1 MKQYYF
7 QLLCLFLSVS
17 LYAQNIPEVK
27 LKDNSTLKLVN
38 LNVEVNI
45 TGNVALTTY
54 KMKFYNGSDTVLEGE
69 LAFPLGQGQSVT
81 DFAMDVNGSMRH
93 AAIVEKELG
102 RVAYESTIRKT
113 IDPGLLEMTKG
124 NNYKARVYPIPA
136 KGYKEI
142 EITYEQTLVA
152 NNEKHSYQIP
162 LNFENK
168 LSHFSIEINA
178 FGKKNIQ
185 IIDPSIYND
194 LKFRNALGVKKAHF
208 KAENF
213 TPRNT
218 ITLEMRL
225 EDEANLTT
233 YNDYFNFYKSFKPK
247 SRLKAKPK
255 AITVFWDAS
264 YSMERRKL
272 DKEFEL
278 LDAYIQYLE
287 NVKLNVVVFNTKIRS
302 NNTYNIKKGNWNAV
316 KKALENVVYDGG
328 TSYVDLE
335 NYIAETNLL
344 FTDGMFNLGDFKPTN
359 HGAIYAINSLTSA
372 NHSRLSQLANTSQAN
387 YVNLSNV
394 EVKQAIKTITREN
407 YKFLGVA
414 KNENVYEVYPLK
426 NTIVNED
433 FALSGRFKANTT
445 IELLFGYNNDV
456 TDKVEV
462 NIETLENSPT
472 VKRLWA
478 KQKLDYLNENSEE
491 NKDKIIQ
498 LALKNH
504 LITAYT
510 SMIILDRVE
519 DYARYKIEP
528 PTELKARYK
537 ELVKQEEANEAD
549 RLKHIESRKH
559 DLLSEYKDLMRW
571 YGKDFSKNIKDIKK
585 PRQERT
591 GTNTTPSQHNGAP
604 GANSNTSNSSFT
616 RVIDSTRRI
625 ISGYVTS
632 VSGEPLPGVNIYVK
646 NDVFAAVTD
655 FDGKY
660 MINAEFGSILVYSYI
675 GFLTEEVTL
684 GSNFV
689 VNVAL
694 KEDTSSLDE
703 VVVIGYGV
711 QRRTHVTGA
720 VTAVSSESIENENIV
735 VEALQGRVAGL
746 NMESKRASN
755 NSDDASIRIH
765 GLNFNDSENAPLY
778 VVDGIVYSEEDF
790 KDISAKNIDNIRVL
804 KDGAGSSIYGSRA
817 SNGVILISTKS
828 GILENKE
835 KIEAL
840 NRKIDEEIV
849 FKPWSPKA
857 EYLVNLSKS
866 ETPEIAY
873 NAYLKLRET
882 YKNTPTFFM
891 DIAEYFDSINQ
902 KELAVQIVT
911 NLIEIDLDNHELS
924 RALAYK
930 LQYFK
935 EDALAVYVYQEI
947 LKLRPEEPHSY
958 RDLALAYEAVGEYQK
973 AFDILF
979 RIVNGE
985 LLEKD
990 EDERFYGIEHIAYVE
1005 ACHLVS
1011 QHGDQLDLTENHRDL
1026 LKIFDVDIRVVID
1039 WNHNDTDLDLWVE
1052 NPNDEKVLY
1061 SNKTSKDGGR
1071 LSEDMTEGY
1080 GPEEFMI
1087 KKASKGDYEILVD
1100 YYADQVQ
1107 KISGPTTLK
1116 VTIFTNYG
1124 RKNEKKEIRILRL
1137 NKKED
1142 EIEVGTVSM

>member
-27 LKDNSTLKLVN
+27 LKDNSTLKLVD
-38 LNVEVNI
+38 LNVVVNI
-45 TGNVALTTY
+45 TGNMALTTY
-54 KMKFYNGSDTVLEGE
+54 KMKFYNGSNTVLEGE

-81 DFAMDVNGSMRH
+81 DFAMDVNGTMRH

-152 NNEKHSYQIP
+152 NNQKHTYQIP

-168 LSHFSIEINA
+168 LSHFSVEINA

-185 IIDPSIYND
+185 ITDTSIYNN

-213 TPRNT
+213 SPKNA

-225 EDEANLTT
+225 EDEVNLTT
-233 YNDYFNFYKSFKPK
+233 YNDYFNFYKSFKSK
-247 SRLKAKPK
+247 SRLKSKPK

-272 DKEFEL
+272 DKELEL
-278 LDAYIQYLE
+278 LDTYLQYLE
-287 NVKLNVVVFNTKIRS
+287 NVRLNVVVFNTKIRS
-302 NNTYNIKKGNWNAV
+302 NNAYNIKNGNWNTV
-316 KKALENVVYDGG
+316 KKVLENVVYDGG
-328 TSYVDLE
+328 TSYLDLE
-335 NYIAETNLL
+335 NYMSETNLL
-344 FTDGMFNLGDFKPTN
+344 FTDGMFNLGDFKTTN
-359 HGAIYAINSLTSA
+359 HGAIYAVNSLTSA
-372 NHSRLSQLANTSQAN
+372 NHNRLSRLARTTQAN
-387 YVNLSNV
+387 YVNLSSV
-394 EVKQAIKTITREN
+394 EVKQAVNTIIREN
-407 YKFLGVA
+407 YKFLGIA
-414 KNENVYEVYPLK
+414 ENDNVYEVYPLK

-433 FALSGRFKANTT
+433 FSLSGKFKANTS
-445 IELLFGYNNDV
+445 IELLFGYNEDV
-456 TDKVEV
+456 TDRVKVNFE
-462 NIETLENSPT
+462 NLENSQI

-478 KQKLDYLNENSEE
+478 KQKLNYLNENSEE

-537 ELVKQEEANEAD
+537 ELVKQEEVNEVD
-549 RLKHIESRKH
+549 RLQLIDNRK
-559 DLLSEYKDLMRW
+559 DNLLSEYKDLMTW
-571 YGKDFSKNIKDIKK
+571 YTTDFSKIIKDTKK
-585 PRQERT
+585 PRQERVES
-591 GTNTTPSQHNGAP
+591 NTTSSQNNGTTV
-604 GANSNTSNSSFT
+604 ANSNTSNSSFT
-616 RVIDSTRRI
+616 RVIDSTKRI

-632 VSGEPLPGVNIYVK
+632 ISGEPLPGVNIYVK
-646 NDVFAAVTD
+646 NNAFGAVTD

-660 MINAEFGSILVYSYI
+660 MINAEFGSVLIYSYI
-675 GFLTEEVTL
+675 GFLTEEITL

-703 VVVIGYGV
+703 VVVVGYGV
-711 QRRTHVTGA
+711 QRRTDITAA
-720 VTAVSSESIENENIV
+720 VTTVSSESIENEKMV
-735 VEALQGRVAGL
+735 VEALQGRVLGL
-746 NMESKRASN
+746 NIESAQTVSN
-755 NSDDASIRIH
+755 TDDASIRVH
-765 GLNFNDSENAPLY
+765 GNNLNTSDNTPLY
-778 VVDGIVYSEEDF
+778 VVDGNVYSEEDF
-790 KDISAKNIDNIRVL
+790 KEIAAKNIDNIRVL
-804 KDGAGSSIYGSRA
+804 KDGAGSSIYGNRA

-840 NRKIDEEIV
+840 NKKIDEEII

-873 NAYLKLRET
+873 KAYLKLRET

-902 KELAVQIVT
+902 RELAVQIVT
-911 NLIEIDLDNHELS
+911 NLIEIDLDNHEIS

-935 EDALAVYVYQEI
+935 EDALAVYVYRDV

-958 RDLALAYEAVGEYQK
+958 RDLALAYEAVGEFQK

-1005 ACHLVS
+1005 LCHLAS
-1011 QHGDQLDLTENHRDL
+1011 QHGDQLELTEGQRKL
-1026 LKIFDVDIRVVID
+1026 LNTFDVDIRVVID

-1052 NPNDEKVLY
+1052 NPNNEKILY
-1061 SNKTSKDGGR
+1061 SNKKSRDGGR

-1137 NKKED
+1137 NKKEN
-1142 EIEVGTVSM
+1142 EIEVGSVSM